1 MKDPH
6 VVSLTYR
13 LEVGKSLHFNNPPRL
28 DHETEH
34 FTVSLEDGAL
44 VASMKEHHPTVKS
57 AQERVGPFL
66 RSWELDNELQHG
78 ANAMRFV
85 YETAEVIDR
94 NPPPPGA
101 SRSIQAADGISVSV
115 SGVAAEMSV
124 GKAAYPPPPSTFVAS
139 PDVITLW
146 NRFQGY
152 LEDKEPLPA
161 MAYFCLTVL
170 QARGKGRTGAAK
182 LYQVHEDVLH
192 KLGELT
198 SDRGDDTTGR
208 KFLPSRAPLAPQ
220 EAGWVE
226 DVVRALVRR
235 VGEHAAGVPL
245 RQINMSDFRSLP

>member
-1 MKDPH
+1 VNDPH

-13 LEVGKSLHFNNPPRL
+13 LEVGENLHFNNPPRL
-28 DHETEH
+28 NHETEH
-34 FTVSLEDGAL
+34 FTVVLENGAL
-44 VASMKEHHPTVKS
+44 VVAMKEHHPTVKS
-57 AQERVGPFL
+57 AQERVGPFI
-66 RSWELDNELQHG
+66 RSWELDNELQYG

-85 YETAEVIDR
+85 YETAELIDR

-101 SRSIQAADGISVSV
+101 FRGIQAADGISVSV
-115 SGVAAEMSV
+115 AGVAAKMSV

-152 LEDKEPLPA
+152 REGKEPLPA

-170 QARGKGRTGAAK
+170 EARGNGRTGAAK
-182 LYQVHEDVLH
+182 LYQVHEGVLR

-198 SDRGDDTTGR
+198 SHRGDDTTGR
-208 KFLPSRAPLAPQ
+208 KFLPTRPPLTPQ

-226 DVVRALVRR
+226 DVMRALVRR
-235 VGEHAAGVPL
+235 VGEHATGAPL
-245 RQINMSDFRSLP
+245 RQINMGDFRSL